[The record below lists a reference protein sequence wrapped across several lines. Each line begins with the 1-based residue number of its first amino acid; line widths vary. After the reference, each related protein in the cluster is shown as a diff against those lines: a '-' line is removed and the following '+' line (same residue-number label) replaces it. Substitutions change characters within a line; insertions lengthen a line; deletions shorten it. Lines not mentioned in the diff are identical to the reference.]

1 MGIPVYF
8 KTLIKDYENTIL
20 KKDKLTLC
28 NSLFLD
34 LNCAI
39 HPCCQGETD
48 ETIMIQKIIQKIEDL
63 IEYTQVKDLLY
74 IAIDGIPPKG
84 KMKQQRMRR
93 HKSVLEGKPWDT
105 NAISPGTY
113 FMNRLNHRLQSF
125 TNDSVKQ
132 IIISDSTER
141 GEGEHKISFPHTVL
155 LL

>member
-48 ETIMIQKIIQKIEDL
+48 ETTTHGTLGKNKINFE
-63 IEYTQVKDLLY
+63 E
-74 IAIDGIPPKG
+74 
-84 KMKQQRMRR
+84 
-93 HKSVLEGKPWDT
+93 VLKKT
-105 NAISPGTY
+105 LSI
-113 FMNRLNHRLQSF
+113 LN
-125 TNDSVKQ
+125 
-132 IIISDSTER
+132 
-141 GEGEHKISFPHTVL
+141 
-155 LL
+155 